1 MIRTLT
7 KRSKLAYTR
16 VVELDLFEAGFD
28 TEWETIH
35 VLDTDKEAWKDVKRR
50 YWVLKDYKLPICS
63 FTG

>member
-1 MIRTLT
+1 MRILI
-7 KRSKLAYTR
+7 KWSKIAYTR

-28 TEWETIH
+28 TEWETMH
-35 VLDTDKEAWKDVKRR
+35 VLDIDKEAWKDVKRR